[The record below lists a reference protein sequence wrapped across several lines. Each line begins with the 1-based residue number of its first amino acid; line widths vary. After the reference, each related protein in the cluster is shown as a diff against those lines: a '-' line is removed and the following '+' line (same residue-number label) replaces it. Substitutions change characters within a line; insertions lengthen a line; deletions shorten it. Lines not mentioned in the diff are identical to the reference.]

1 MNFDFAHAG
10 EFYSALCALL
20 WAVAIILARK
30 SGEHVAP
37 VPLNFFKGVVGLV
50 LFLITLP
57 IVGVS
62 YWPESATFTDLAIL
76 MISGAIGIGT
86 ADSIFFASLN
96 RLGAGRS
103 AIVDCLY
110 SPFII
115 IGAFFYLREPVGPEL
130 LLALAL
136 MVVAILVGTW
146 KPDRIDSEEQ
156 RKQLRS
162 GVLLGILAMALMA
175 VGIVMAKP
183 VLDRSDPW
191 WSTTARL
198 VGGVILLTIQGFT
211 RRHRKESIRCF
222 RPGPLWKLIMPTA
235 VMAAYLA
242 MFFWIAGMTY
252 TETTTASFLNQLS
265 TIFVLVLATFFLK
278 ESLTI
283 RKTIAILLGFAGGVI
298 AAL

>member
-1 MNFDFAHAG
+1 VNYDFPHAG
-10 EFYSALCALL
+10 EFYSVLCAFL
-20 WAVAIILARK
+20 WSVAIILARK
-30 SGEHVAP
+30 SGEKVSP
-37 VPLNFFKGVVGLV
+37 VPLNLFKGVVGLV

-62 YWPESATFTDLAIL
+62 YWPETATAYDFVIL

-86 ADSIFFASLN
+86 ADSVFFASLN

-110 SPFII
+110 SPFIMLCS
-115 IGAFFYLREPVGPEL
+115 FVYLREPIGLTL

-136 MVVAILVGTW
+136 MITAILVGTW
-146 KPDRIDSEEQ
+146 QPERIDSEEQ
-156 RKQLRS
+156 RQQLRT
-162 GVLLGILAMALMA
+162 GVLLGLLAMFLMA

-183 VLDRSDPW
+183 VLNRSDPW
-191 WSTTARL
+191 WATTARL
-198 VGGVILLTIQGFT
+198 VGGVLLLSIQGTT
-211 RRHRKESIRCF
+211 RRYRAESARCF

-235 VMAAYLA
+235 VVAAYLA

-252 TETTTASFLNQLS
+252 TTTTTASVLNQTS
-265 TIFVLVLATFFLK
+265 TIFVLILATIFLK
-278 ESLTI
+278 EPLTG
-283 RKTIAILLGFAGGVI
+283 RKVIAILLGFSGGVI

>member
-1 MNFDFAHAG
+1 MNWDFAHAG

-20 WAVAIILARK
+20 WAIAIILARK
-30 SGEHVAP
+30 SGEQVSP

-57 IVGVS
+57 IAGVS
-62 YWPESATFTDLAIL
+62 YWPDTATLRDFAIL
-76 MISGAIGIGT
+76 AASGAIGIGI
-86 ADSIFFASLN
+86 ADSVFFASLN

-115 IGAFFYLREPVGPEL
+115 ICSYFFLGSKVGFML

-146 KPDRIDSEEQ
+146 KPERIVSEEQ
-156 RKQLRS
+156 RSKLRT
-162 GVLLGILAMALMA
+162 GVLLGILSMALMA

-183 VLDRSDPW
+183 VLNHSDPW
-191 WSTTARL
+191 WATTARL
-198 VGGVILLTIQGFT
+198 SGGVILLTIQGFS
-211 RRHRKESIRCF
+211 RRHRTESLRCF
-222 RPGPLWKLIMPTA
+222 KPGPLWKLILPTA
-235 VMAAYLA
+235 VVAAYLA

-252 TETTTASFLNQLS
+252 AETTVASVLNQTS
-265 TIFVLVLATFFLK
+265 TIFVLILATFFLK
-278 ESLTI
+278 EPLTV

-298 AAL
+298 AAF